1 MKRIKNIISFLYPLM
16 IEARNGQVTN
26 YLEVI
31 KSNGKYVLNSLDAN
45 YSFGGVHIIFDK
57 LFQRIN
63 IRKYDFKNVLILG
76 MGAGS
81 VIKLLQE
88 EYHINCSIT
97 AIEKDEV
104 VIEFAKKYFNID
116 RYKSLTIVNAD
127 AFEYVSKTINFYDLI
142 ISDLFVEFNV
152 PEKFAS
158 QEYLMNLKRISNDK
172 ACVIYNKMT
181 QLHIHKKELSYLY
194 DDFERIFPGSEIHR
208 LYVNESE
215 NSILCSNTLPLL
227 EKGSGIAKVI
237 QENNYN

>member
-1 MKRIKNIISFLYPLM
+1 MKRIKNFVSFIYPLM
-16 IEARNGQVTN
+16 VEARNGQVTN

-31 KSNGKYVLNSLDAN
+31 KSNGKYVLNSLEAN

-63 IRKYDFKNVLILG
+63 IRQYDFKNVLVLG

-88 EYHINCSIT
+88 EYDINCSIT
-97 AIEKDEV
+97 AVEKDG
-104 VIEFAKKYFNID
+104 VIIELAKKYFSID
-116 RYKSLTIVNAD
+116 KYKSLTIVNAD
-127 AFEYVSKTINFYDLI
+127 AFEYVDTTTNSYDLI

-181 QLHIHKKELSYLY
+181 ELAIHKRELNYLY

-215 NSILCSNTLPLL
+215 NSILCSNTLPFL
-227 EKGSGIAKVI
+227 EKGPGIEKVI
-237 QENNYN
+237 QKKNYT